1 MDAIAPAVDGKFMSA
16 FVRGQKPRSSWC
28 TPARERNSARSKIP
42 YLRWLLRAIYWIDLV
57 VFLGFGVYVFSQW
70 QWNVRYLVGIGI
82 AVASFA
88 LWMVARVQLGKS
100 FSVRA
105 QARALVTTGLY
116 SKFRHPIYLFGE
128 LAFAGLFLAWGELIG
143 TCLLGSDLSNA
154 NRSIKKRGGR
164 PGKSVWGRIP
174 AIQSEHLVLTVQ
186 RMAETLFHE
195 VGEYSGHRGLSGGS
209 TSRGFVYLLSRECRS
224 QWKRTARAAIACFSI
239 SPAQIPPACR
249 L

>member
-1 MDAIAPAVDGKFMSA
+1 VDG
-16 FVRGQKPRSSWC
+16 GPG
-28 TPARERNSARSKIP
+28 SARKVFQRPGPGQGAGDHRPLLEIP
-42 YLRWLLRAIYWIDLV
+42 SSHLSLRRTGFCGPV
-57 VFLGFGVYVFSQW
+57 PRLG
-70 QWNVRYLVGIGI
+70 R
-82 AVASFA
+82 
-88 LWMVARVQLGKS
+88 
-100 FSVRA
+100 
-105 QARALVTTGLY
+105 TD
-116 SKFRHPIYLFGE
+116 P
-128 LAFAGLFLAWGELIG
+128 G
-143 TCLLGSDLSNA
+143 TCLLCSDLSSA
-154 NRSIKKRGGR
+154 NRSIKKRGSR
-164 PGKSVWGRIP
+164 PGKGVWRRIP

>member
-1 MDAIAPAVDGKFMSA
+1 
-16 FVRGQKPRSSWC
+16 
-28 TPARERNSARSKIP
+28 
-42 YLRWLLRAIYWIDLV
+42 LRAIYGIDLV

-128 LAFAGLFLAWGELIG
+128 LAFAGLFLAWGELIPALAYFVLICP
-143 TCLLGSDLSNA
+143 TQIV
-154 NRSIKKRGGR
+154 RSRKEE
-164 PGKSVWGRIP
+164 
-174 AIQSEHLVLTVQ
+174 AVLEK
-186 RMAETLFHE
+186 AF
-195 VGEYSGHRGLSGGS
+195 GEEYRQYRAS
-209 TSRGFVYLLSRECRS
+209 TWF
-224 QWKRTARAAIACFSI
+224 
-239 SPAQIPPACR
+239 
-249 L
+249 

>member
-128 LAFAGLFLAWGELIG
+128 LAFAGLFLAWGELI
-143 TCLLGSDLSNA
+143 
-154 NRSIKKRGGR
+154 
-164 PGKSVWGRIP
+164 P
-174 AIQSEHLVLTVQ
+174 ALAYFVLI
-186 RMAETLFHE
+186 
-195 VGEYSGHRGLSGGS
+195 
-209 TSRGFVYLLSRECRS
+209 C
-224 QWKRTARAAIACFSI
+224 
-239 SPAQIPPACR
+239 PAQIVRSRKEEAVLEEAFGEEYR
-249 L
+249 QYKASTWF